1 MPQARVGTQHAGQF
15 WVTWVKGNTRR
26 LIRNT
31 LPAGV
36 RLMLTDPTAHGGS
49 ADDAFRHRLR

>member
-1 MPQARVGTQHAGQF
+1 MLVSS